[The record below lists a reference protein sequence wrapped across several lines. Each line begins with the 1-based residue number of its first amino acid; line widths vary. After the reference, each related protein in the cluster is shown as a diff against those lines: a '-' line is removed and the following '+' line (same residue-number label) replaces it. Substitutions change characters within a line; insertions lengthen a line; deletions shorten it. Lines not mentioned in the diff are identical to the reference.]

1 MTIHHNIQQHMA
13 VIAALEPQAGAIQH
27 LAEQMASAA
36 LAGKTFFWMGNGGS
50 AADAQHLSAELV
62 GRFKLERPAIAS
74 VALHTDT
81 SVMTCLSN
89 DYDYSVIFARQLQA
103 LCRPGDVVVG
113 ISTSGNSE
121 NVLQGL
127 KVAQAKGAM
136 TVGLTGAA
144 GGQMATLCDHCV
156 QVPSDDTAR
165 IQEAHILIGHS
176 LCQVVEQAV
185 ASQNKVAAEV

>member
-1 MTIHHNIQQHMA
+1 MTIHQNIQQHML
-13 VIAALEPQAGAIQH
+13 VIDALQSQADAIQH
-27 LAEQMASAA
+27 LAELMAQAA
-36 LAGKTFFWMGNGGS
+36 IAGKTFFWMGNGGS

-89 DYDYSVIFARQLQA
+89 DYDYSVVFARQLQA

-113 ISTSGNSE
+113 ISTSGNSD

-127 KVAQAKGAM
+127 QVAKDKGAL
-136 TVGLTGAA
+136 TIGLTGAA
-144 GGQMATLCDHCV
+144 GGQMASVCDHCV

-176 LCQVVEQAV
+176 LCQHVEQVIAKHADAAV
-185 ASQNKVAAEV
+185 SV